1 MAGEYDA
8 DNATGLT
15 PMGSP
20 TDRNSSGLANYTYG
34 PNTVRTPSPPLTEDE
49 LRRQRI
55 SAFIT
60 HMLGPIDY
68 NDPDVKQLMLG
79 AGNAAGASASNRGIG
94 GPMSV
99 NGIQQG
105 VTTQLNATQMQ
116 RQNMGLAAQGLLQQG
131 DAQAAEL
138 KMRQD
143 QVAYD
148 RWSAEQQQKFAS
160 GAGAGQTVGSIAGGI
175 LGGIGGAFTGN
186 PVIAAAAAQGGASL
200 GGGIGAQLGAGSS
213 GGSYHYDP
221 KTSGYGTSGYG
232 KSSGLG
238 GY

>member
-1 MAGEYDA
+1 MAQYYRDA
-8 DNATGLT
+8 DTGESGIVPMTGNSGGHKTT
-15 PMGSP
+15 PVVSAAP
-20 TDRNSSGLANYTYG
+20 Q
-34 PNTVRTPSPPLTEDE
+34 LTEDE
-49 LRRQRI
+49 LRRQRLSDYI
-55 SAFIT
+55 K

-79 AGNAAGASASNRGIG
+79 AGNATGASASNRGIG

-116 RQNMGLAAQGLLQQG
+116 HQNMGLAAQQLLQSG

-143 QVAYD
+143 QIAYD

-160 GAGAGQTVGSIAGGI
+160 GSATGQTIGSVYGGAI
-175 LGGIGGAFTGN
+175 GGIGGLIASGGN
-186 PVIAAAAAQGGASL
+186 PMVAAAAAQGGASI
-200 GGGIGAQLGAGSS
+200 GGGIGSQVGSSFS

-221 KTSGYGTSGYG
+221 KTSGYGTAGYG